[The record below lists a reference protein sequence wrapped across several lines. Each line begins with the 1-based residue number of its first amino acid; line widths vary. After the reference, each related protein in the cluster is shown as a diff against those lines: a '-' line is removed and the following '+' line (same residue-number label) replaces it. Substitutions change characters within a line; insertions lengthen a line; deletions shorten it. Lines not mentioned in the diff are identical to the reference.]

1 MEGTT
6 LPFNDQDKRIINII
20 YNNDSESRK
29 ASDELRK
36 KFEAKGFVVSYIYD
50 YSAELN
56 ICIGGDGAFL
66 RAVHNYSFTNIP
78 FIGINTGHLGFFQ
91 EVSPDNLD
99 NFIEAYVK
107 ENFTLEEIFLVEAL
121 ICTRT
126 SCIELTGVN
135 EIVIKGIES
144 KVIHLNVSIADNFLE
159 RFSGDGLI
167 VSTPTGSTAYSYSA
181 GGSIIFPTVKVLQI
195 TPLAPISS
203 KVYRSLTTS
212 AIVHH
217 DMTIKINPEYRDENS
232 ILMVV
237 DGMEHKYD
245 NIVEINLKLSDMT
258 IHKLTLDPYNFWWN
272 LKDKFI

>member
-1 MEGTT
+1 MKC
-6 LPFNDQDKRIINII
+6 NDLDKRVINII
-20 YNNDSESRK
+20 YNNDNASKK
-29 ASDELRK
+29 AADELRE
-36 KFEAKGFVVSYIYD
+36 KFEAKGFDVSYTYN
-50 YSAELN
+50 YCAELN

-66 RAVHNYSFTNIP
+66 RAVHNYSFPIIP

-99 NFIEAYVK
+99 KFVDAYI
-107 ENFTLEEIFLVEAL
+107 NQNYTIEEIFLVEAL

-126 SCIELTGVN
+126 SCIELIGIN
-135 EIVIKGIES
+135 EIVIKGIDS
-144 KVIHLNVSIADNFLE
+144 KVIHLNVSIADNYLE

-181 GGSIIFPTVKVLQI
+181 GGSIVFPTVKVLQI

-217 DMTIKINPEYRDENS
+217 DMTIKVNPEYRDENS

-258 IHKLTLDPYNFWWN
+258 ISKLTLNPNNFWWN

>member
-1 MEGTT
+1 MTDSK
-6 LPFNDQDKRIINII
+6 FNNRIINII
-20 YNNDSESRK
+20 HNKDRKSEATAK
-29 ASDELRK
+29 ELK
-36 KFEAKGFVVSYIYD
+36 DKLENIGFKISATYD
-50 YSAELN
+50 YNAELN

-66 RAVHNYSFTNIP
+66 RTVHNYFFPDIP
-78 FIGINTGHLGFFQ
+78 FVGINTGHLGFFQ
-91 EVSPDNLD
+91 EISPGDLD
-99 NFIEAYVK
+99 TFLQAYINN
-107 ENFTLEEIFLVEAL
+107 EYSLEEIYLVEAL

-126 SCIELTGVN
+126 SCIELVGVN
-135 EIVIKGIES
+135 EIVIKGIDS
-144 KVIHLNVSIADNFLE
+144 KVIHLNVSIADNYLE

-167 VSTPTGSTAYSYSA
+167 ISTPVGSTAYSYSA
-181 GGSIIFPTVKVLQI
+181 GGSIIFPTLKVLQI

-217 DMTIKINPEYRDENS
+217 DMTIKVNPEYRDENS

-237 DGMEHKYD
+237 DGIQHKYE

-258 IHKLTLDPYNFWWN
+258 ISKLTLDSHNFWWN